1 MLRNLVKREWGKMS
15 LETKILIISMA
26 EFARLAKNR
35 QMYEYAKAL
44 GQAENLT
51 LTPYE
56 DEPAE

>member
-1 MLRNLVKREWGKMS
+1 MS